1 MLDYDLHCDW
11 IDAICAR
18 PTDDTVRLAYADALE
33 RGGQLLRAEYIR
45 ASFVPDLQRVANE
58 ILRCEGVSWLRGA
71 HAADGDCVRDA
82 CVTLYSDAGCISC
95 TYQRGF
101 VQAIRLSF
109 FAWMS
114 SLNAV
119 VHGARYPALRSPL
132 KQPVEVVVLNE
143 GTLELHAALRQFG
156 FSTNGSDDTQ
166 RYVKMLLKAR
176 WPHLRFLFGAW

>member
-18 PTDDTVRLAYADALE
+18 PADDTVRLAYADALE

-45 ASFVPDLQRVANE
+45 ASFVPDLRRVANE

-71 HAADGDCVRDA
+71 YAADGDCVRDA
-82 CVTLYSDAGCISC
+82 CVTLDSDAGRVNC

-109 FAWMS
+109 SAWMS
-114 SLNAV
+114 SLHTV

-132 KQPVEVVVLNE
+132 KQPVEVVVINE
-143 GTLELHAALRQFG
+143 GEPELRASLRRLG
-156 FSTNGSDDTQ
+156 FPVPGPADTQ
-166 RYVKMLLKAR
+166 RYAKILLNDH
-176 WPHLRFLFGAW
+176 WPHLRFLFGAQ